1 MFLDLITPAIH
12 AAAVSTACLK
22 CSRAKPRVT
31 RVWVGPFPEPFQT
44 EIATIFYAEAILG
57 RYGGGGG
64 FFGKVGNV
72 RGVVENEHAFS
83 RQFSPLGGR
92 AKIVGT
98 GRQESAIP
106 FSICSHAHGLA
117 CNWRLANV
125 SIRRL
130 ARPMGRWCR
139 TGVFAFARCQV
150 PAFSFVE
157 WASLPP
163 PANGLLDAV
172 LRDQPHNHAV
182 MDVVG
187 LGDALHRLTGVTP
200 CNRF

>member
-1 MFLDLITPAIH
+1 VLSKMSMLFL
-12 AAAVSTACLK
+12 
-22 CSRAKPRVT
+22 
-31 RVWVGPFPEPFQT
+31 GNFP
-44 EIATIFYAEAILG
+44 
-57 RYGGGGG
+57 
-64 FFGKVGNV
+64 
-72 RGVVENEHAFS
+72 
-83 RQFSPLGGR
+83 PLGGR
-92 AKIVGT
+92 AKNVGT
-98 GRQESAIP
+98 GRPESAIP

-117 CNWRLANV
+117 LANV

-172 LRDQPHNHAV
+172 LRD
-182 MDVVG
+182 
-187 LGDALHRLTGVTP
+187 
-200 CNRF
+200 

>member
-1 MFLDLITPAIH
+1 MSH
-12 AAAVSTACLK
+12 
-22 CSRAKPRVT
+22 SRQK
-31 RVWVGPFPEPFQT
+31 
-44 EIATIFYAEAILG
+44 IATIFYAEAILG
-57 RYGGGGG
+57 RYGGGWVFWERRICGERCRNKLYLEI
-64 FFGKVGNV
+64 FPPPVGSEP
-72 RGVVENEHAFS
+72 RS
-83 RQFSPLGGR
+83 RHRPTGIGDSLFHMQPL
-92 AKIVGT
+92 
-98 GRQESAIP
+98 P
-106 FSICSHAHGLA
+106 GLA